1 MAVLADPDDE
11 TAGMGS
17 TFAYHRERGV
27 RTSLVMATLGKRGW
41 NGPPSDDAGPQ
52 AMARLREG
60 ELTAAALMGIDEI
73 SFLDYLDGELDRRDP
88 HQAIARI
95 VTHLRRLRL
104 QVVVSSPSDGAYG
117 HPDHIAVSQ
126 LTASGLVCAADAAYF
141 PGDGRPHRTDKFWNT
156 VASRETLQTDEAV
169 VADLSTE
176 VDGCVR
182 RVVSWNDWGITTRLP
197 RRPTGEPRCARCFAS
212 LIISPALG
220 TSRHFPRMSFAA
232 CCPAGRSNGLTRPS
246 MGSHCGVGC
255 LC

>member
-1 MAVLADPDDE
+1 
-11 TAGMGS
+11 MGS

-27 RTSLVMATLGKRGW
+27 RTSLVMATLGERGW

-141 PGDGRPHRTDKFWNT
+141 PGDGRPHRTGKSWNT
-156 VASRETLQTDEAV
+156 VDSRDALETDEAV
-169 VADLSTE
+169 VGDLSME
-176 VDGCVR
+176 VEGRVR

-220 TSRHFPRMSFAA
+220 TSRRFPRSPSPQAVRRDVLS
-232 CCPAGRSNGLTRPS
+232 GSLDRPW
-246 MGSHCGVGC
+246 GSHRGVGC
-255 LC
+255 LR